1 MKAITT
7 ITILCLTL
15 AIVTTTF
22 ANELPLAFKSDLTS
36 ELSLKERMIHRRGIE
51 AAVWSMPLMNFKAMR
66 DALKKA
72 GAGFNDVAY
81 FSQIQ
86 DWKFQIATPNNTTPY
101 VTIFWNV
108 KEGPVVVDI
117 PASVKGVGIFGTLM
131 DAWQRPL
138 EDVGAKG
145 KDGGRG
151 ARYLILPPGFQG
163 EIPNGYIPL
172 NQKTYN
178 GFGLLRPIISSG
190 SEENLK
196 KAVAFVKKIQVYP
209 LAKASNPPKTQHVD
223 IYGKL
228 VDAIVTFDA
237 DFYKE
242 LHEIIQEEVIEERD
256 YAVMGQIKALGITK
270 GSVYKPNKRRNEI
283 LHDAAKEAQAYL
295 IEQYHDSLIPPYYEG
310 RQWTNAATPGVGK
323 HGFNWG
329 LPGYI
334 DIDNRGALYYAV
346 CTSVKN
352 FGTASYYLSN
362 AKDKDGDWLYGG
374 RSYKFNVP
382 ANVPVKDFWSVIA
395 YDMERAAWI
404 QNQPK
409 VGVASSDHGLEIN
422 KDGSVDVYFGP
433 KAPSGKE
440 ANWVPTSAGK
450 KFFLLFRFYGPE
462 AAVFTKTWQLNDFEK
477 F

>member
-209 LAKASNPPKTQHVD
+209 LAKASNPPN
-223 IYGKL
+223 I
-228 VDAIVTFDA
+228 
-237 DFYKE
+237 
-242 LHEIIQEEVIEERD
+242 
-256 YAVMGQIKALGITK
+256 
-270 GSVYKPNKRRNEI
+270 
-283 LHDAAKEAQAYL
+283 
-295 IEQYHDSLIPPYYEG
+295 
-310 RQWTNAATPGVGK
+310 ATP
-323 HGFNWG
+323 
-329 LPGYI
+329 
-334 DIDNRGALYYAV
+334 
-346 CTSVKN
+346 
-352 FGTASYYLSN
+352 FGTY
-362 AKDKDGDWLYGG
+362 
-374 RSYKFNVP
+374 
-382 ANVPVKDFWSVIA
+382 
-395 YDMERAAWI
+395 
-404 QNQPK
+404 
-409 VGVASSDHGLEIN
+409 
-422 KDGSVDVYFGP
+422 
-433 KAPSGKE
+433 
-440 ANWVPTSAGK
+440 
-450 KFFLLFRFYGPE
+450 
-462 AAVFTKTWQLNDFEK
+462 
-477 F
+477 